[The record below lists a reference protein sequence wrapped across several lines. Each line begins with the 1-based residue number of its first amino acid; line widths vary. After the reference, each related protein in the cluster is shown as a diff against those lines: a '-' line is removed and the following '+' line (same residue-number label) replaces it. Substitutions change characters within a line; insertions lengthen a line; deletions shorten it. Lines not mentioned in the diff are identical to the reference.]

1 MSDEAPE
8 LEVDE
13 DTDHGGDIPL
23 DDEPSKGRAVVHRR
37 KSRTAR
43 LLEAQRAL
51 ELHVAGVEDVRICAE
66 LGISRATLYRRIAEA
81 RDFVLDP
88 TVEQYRAEAAARI
101 REARRRV
108 YATLERTRVDIDLL
122 TGRPVEVP
130 ACDPAQVA
138 ALIGR
143 IAQLE
148 EVEARLRGGF
158 APTKVDHRHVVEDAF
173 AQLVDELAARPAPTP
188 EELAS

>member
-1 MSDEAPE
+1 VSDEAPE

-13 DTDHGGDIPL
+13 DTADHRGDIPL

-37 KSRTAR
+37 KSRTTR

-51 ELHVAGVEDVRICAE
+51 ELHVAGVEDVRICAK

-88 TVEQYRAEAAARI
+88 TVEQYRAEATARI

-108 YATLERTRVDIDLL
+108 YATLERTRTDITPDGTL
-122 TGRPVEVP
+122 VEVP

-138 ALIGR
+138 ALVGR

-158 APTKVDHRHVVEDAF
+158 APTKVDHRHVVDDAF